1 MMMMIMTTMN
11 GNNSDSN
18 NKMQAHMQCKAMS
31 KNIQVKLKYS
41 LNIDKHHRGW
51 MYKTGCNI

>member
-1 MMMMIMTTMN
+1 MMMMMMTTMN

-18 NKMQAHMQCKAMS
+18 NKMQAMS

-41 LNIDKHHRGW
+41 QLNIDKHHRGW